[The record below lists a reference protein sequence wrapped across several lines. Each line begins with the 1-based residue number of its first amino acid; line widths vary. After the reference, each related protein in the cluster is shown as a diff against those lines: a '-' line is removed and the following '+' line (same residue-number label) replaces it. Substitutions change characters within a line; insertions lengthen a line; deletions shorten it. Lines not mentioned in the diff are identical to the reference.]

1 MYTYSA
7 GQRGPSDW
15 AAPACRR
22 TAPER
27 IGAAELAWQSVLA
40 PLLAPAQAL
49 LNAQPQPLAS
59 PATAVDAW

>member
-27 IGAAELAWQSVLA
+27 IGVAELAWQSVLDV
-40 PLLAPAQAL
+40 PLLARRRL
-49 LNAQPQPLAS
+49 S
-59 PATAVDAW
+59 